1 MAELYDKTN
10 NNIEPVSA
18 YLNVGLDSENSIII
32 PQTPVITEPKT
43 TPIITPIITPITP
56 PTKKVLYKNQKIGL
70 AIIIAVIVIFIIVF
84 FTIRPSSLISKYEN
98 KSNFSNKDQFEEPTK
113 NDYDIHYLVE
123 QMIYKEFTPTDKK
136 KYLNLPQT
144 LKEQLMFDYL
154 IDKI

>member
-18 YLNVGLDSENSIII
+18 YLNVGLDPENSIII
-32 PQTPVITEPKT
+32 PQTPVITEPIT
-43 TPIITPIITPITP
+43 TTIITPITT
-56 PTKKVLYKNQKIGL
+56 PTKKGLSKNQKIGL

-84 FTIRPSSLISKYEN
+84 FTIHPSSLISKYEN

>member
-18 YLNVGLDSENSIII
+18 YLNVGLDPENSIII
-32 PQTPVITEPKT
+32 PQTPIITE
-43 TPIITPIITPITP
+43 PIITPIITP
-56 PTKKVLYKNQKIGL
+56 TKKVLSKNQKIGL

-84 FTIRPSSLISKYEN
+84 FTIRSSSLISKYEN
-98 KSNFSNKDQFEEPTK
+98 KSNFSNKDQFEEPIR

-123 QMIYKEFTPTDKK
+123 QMIYKEFTPKDKK

>member
-18 YLNVGLDSENSIII
+18 YLNVGLDPENSIII
-32 PQTPVITEPKT
+32 PQTPVITEPIT
-43 TPIITPIITPITP
+43 TPIITPIITP
-56 PTKKVLYKNQKIGL
+56 TKKGLSKNQKIGL